1 METSI
6 PRQRFRVD
14 WVLVDEL
21 AIGPA
26 PIAERHLQRLDEAGI
41 RAVFSLCAEHEAP
54 PPAHLHSRF
63 ECDRLVLPDHR
74 SNKAPEP
81 LQILNALERLKAL
94 KVVGPVFVHCVA
106 AMERSPLICLAWLV
120 REHHMAPQAALDYLM
135 QVHPGTNPLP
145 YQLALLQDPALL
157 TGEEAST

>member
-41 RAVFSLCAEHEAP
+41 RAVFSLCDEHEAP

-74 SNKAPEP
+74 RNKAPEP

-145 YQLALLQDPALL
+145 YQLALLKDPALL

>member
-26 PIAERHLQRLDEAGI
+26 PVAERHLQRLDEAGI

-54 PPAHLHSRF
+54 PPAQLYTRF

-94 KVVGPVFVHCVA
+94 TAVGPVFVHCVA
-106 AMERSPLICLAWLV
+106 AMERSPLICLAWLM
-120 REHHMAPQAALDYLM
+120 RERQMAPQAALDYLM

-157 TGEEAST
+157 PGEEAST